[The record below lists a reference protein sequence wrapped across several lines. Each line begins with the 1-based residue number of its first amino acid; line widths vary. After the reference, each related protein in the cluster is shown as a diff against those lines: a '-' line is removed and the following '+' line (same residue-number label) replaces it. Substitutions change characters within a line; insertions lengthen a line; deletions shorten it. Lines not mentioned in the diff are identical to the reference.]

1 MGMEAGS
8 SQVRE
13 GENYKGLVG
22 ENRLRP
28 LCLLAGTY
36 QNWDATFLQ
45 RLRARGHIPLDGYI
59 SKERLSGH

>member
-28 LCLLAGTY
+28 LCLLVGTY
-36 QNWDATFLQ
+36 QNWDAP
-45 RLRARGHIPLDGYI
+45 RAD
-59 SKERLSGH
+59 